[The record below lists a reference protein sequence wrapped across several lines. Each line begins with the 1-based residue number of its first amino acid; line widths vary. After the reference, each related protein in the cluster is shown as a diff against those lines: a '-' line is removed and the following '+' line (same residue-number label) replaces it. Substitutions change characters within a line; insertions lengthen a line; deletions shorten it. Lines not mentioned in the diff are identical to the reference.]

1 MGGMLIICETDME
14 KSTHYV
20 IRCVEDAKF
29 DVGIDFV
36 IQPIFDLSRVVCIG
50 GEVLVRGTHRRNVV
64 PPSEFIQ
71 QLEENGTIVEMGY
84 YVMEKALS
92 FIAKKHVDMD
102 DEYMFTLNISA
113 VQLNEPD
120 FATHALAIIERQKRR
135 AAPLVFEITHS
146 DVPLTESARQNLQAL
161 QDGGVYIAW
170 DGIGTLEALQERM
183 AFWEP
188 DYIKLDRSCLAR
200 GKENTTQQ
208 ILQAIEEHDADVIIE
223 GVENY
228 TQISNMLKQGVKYG
242 QGYLF
247 SRPLS
252 KDTFQREYMQHQQTQ
267 SRTSHAQR

>member
-1 MGGMLIICETDME
+1 ME

-36 IQPIFDLSRVVCIG
+36 IQPIFDLSHFVCIG

-64 PPSEFIQ
+64 PPAEFIQ
-71 QLEENGTIVEMGY
+71 QLEENGGIVEMGY

-92 FIAKKHVDMD
+92 FIAKKSVDMHE
-102 DEYMFTLNISA
+102 EYMYTLNISA
-113 VQLNEPD
+113 VQLNDAD
-120 FATHALAIIERQKRR
+120 FASHALSIVTRQNLS
-135 AAPLVFEITHS
+135 AGQLVFEITHS
-146 DVPLTESARQNLQAL
+146 AVPLTDVARQNLQQL
-161 QDGGVYIAW
+161 QDGGVNIAW
-170 DGIGTLEALQERM
+170 DGIGTLDALQERL

-200 GKENTTQQ
+200 GKEAATEQ
-208 ILQAIEEHDADVIIE
+208 ILQAIAEYDADVVIE

-228 TQISNMLKQGVKYG
+228 KQISNMLKQGVKYG

-267 SRTSHAQR
+267 SRTSHAHR